1 MGSSPI
7 LRPSK
12 NLFNMIFESIL
23 FNLFYFFIVTSAF
36 CVIFSENPVYSAL
49 FLILTFCNVI
59 FLLLLMGA
67 EFIAFL
73 LLIVYVGAIA
83 VLFLFVVMMLNIKK
97 SSYNFNKYLIYC
109 SPLLLTIII
118 ILTDYFWNFYVFF
131 DALRD
136 LKQYIMFSNWLEEI
150 FITSNIET
158 IGNIL
163 YTDYCLL
170 FIIAGCILLVA
181 MIGVIV
187 LTVHQKNIFLAKKQN
202 INFQLTRN
210 SKEIIKFVDIRKS

>member
-1 MGSSPI
+1 MF
-7 LRPSK
+7 LE
-12 NLFNMIFESIL
+12 NIL
-23 FNLFYFFIVTSAF
+23 FNLFYFFIIISSLS
-36 CVIFSENPVYSAL
+36 VIFSENPVYSAL

-97 SSYNFNKYLIYC
+97 SSHEFKNFLIYYL
-109 SPLLLTIII
+109 PLLSTIII
-118 ILTDYFWNFYVFF
+118 FLMDSFWNFHIFFDSLKNLNQFIVFF
-131 DALRD
+131 
-136 LKQYIMFSNWLEEI
+136 NWLEEVSEI
-150 FITSNIET
+150 SNIET

-163 YTDYCLL
+163 YTDYCFL
-170 FIIAGCILLVA
+170 FLVAGCILLVA

-187 LTVHQKNIFLAKKQN
+187 LTVHQKTIFLTKKQN
-202 INFQLTRN
+202 INFQLTRD
-210 SKEIIKFVDIRKS
+210 SKRIIKFIHIRKD